1 MRIRDALESDAETL
15 AGVID
20 RPHGVVT
27 DMIHDRSVRVAISEG
42 NGNGTTGPNGSGT
55 TDPNGSGT
63 TDPNGDGVDEPTVE
77 GFVAFDV
84 RGETVHVTDFDGNES
99 TVRRLFE
106 EPRRFASREE
116 MAVEVVVPND
126 ERTGT
131 VVEAAGFEAVGEG
144 PQFEGRETTRYRI
157 EADDLET

>member
-20 RPHGVVT
+20 RPRGVVT

-42 NGNGTTGPNGSGT
+42 NGNGTTGPNG
-55 TDPNGSGT
+55 NGT